1 MLLTTINE
9 IRLIFPQ
16 KKKKK
21 KTKQNQI
28 FFKTMLGLIDLNIIF
43 FHKHNFLWV

>member
-1 MLLTTINE
+1 MKALTTINE

-21 KTKQNQI
+21 KKKEDWQFPNESQ
-28 FFKTMLGLIDLNIIF
+28 
-43 FHKHNFLWV
+43 